1 MSSKTIYKLLGSLVV
16 LLAIVSN
23 LKAQDHLIGPTLSY
37 QFQKGSI
44 IKTGAYFAFPFTGD
58 HILRADATANFTWT
72 QRKFAVIPEAAVT
85 YYPQTYVLTP
95 FVRAELTPYTFTP
108 KVGVSLATLVDID
121 FGYGFSINEKKD
133 YNPIKG
139 FAVSL
144 RFSIPL
150 NYRINM

>member
-1 MSSKTIYKLLGSLVV
+1 MRNRAIYFLGTLILLTFGSSI
-16 LLAIVSN
+16 
-23 LKAQDHLIGPTLSY
+23 KAQDHLIGPTLSY

-44 IKTGAYFAFPFTGD
+44 IKTGAYFAFPFIGD

-72 QRKFAVIPEAAVT
+72 QKKFAVIPEAAIT

-95 FVRAELTPYTFTP
+95 FVRAEVTPYTLTP
-108 KVGVSLATLVDID
+108 KLGVSLATLLDLD
-121 FGYGFSINEKKD
+121 LGYGFSINDKKD
-133 YNPIKG
+133 YRPMKG

>member
-1 MSSKTIYKLLGSLVV
+1 MRSKIIYHALCSFILLILIKGVR
-16 LLAIVSN
+16 
-23 LKAQDHLIGPTLSY
+23 AQDHLIGPTLSY

-44 IKTGAYFAFPFTGD
+44 VKTGAYFAFPFIGD

-72 QRKFAVIPEAAVT
+72 QKKFAVIPEAAIT

-95 FVRAELTPYTFTP
+95 FVRTEVTPYTVTP
-108 KVGVSLATLVDID
+108 KLGVSLATLLDLD
-121 FGYGFSINEKKD
+121 FGYGFSINDKKN
-133 YNPIKG
+133 YRPMKG

-150 NYRINM
+150 NYRLNM

>member
-1 MSSKTIYKLLGSLVV
+1 MRNRVIYCFLGTLILLTLASSI
-16 LLAIVSN
+16 
-23 LKAQDHLIGPTLSY
+23 KAQDHLIGPTLSY

-44 IKTGAYFAFPFTGD
+44 IKTGAYFAFPFIGD

-72 QRKFAVIPEAAVT
+72 QKKFAVIPEAAIT

-95 FVRAELTPYTFTP
+95 FVRAEVTSYTVTP
-108 KVGVSLATLVDID
+108 KLGVSLATLLDLD
-121 FGYGFSINEKKD
+121 FGYGFSINDKKD
-133 YNPIKG
+133 YRPMKG

>member
-1 MSSKTIYKLLGSLVV
+1 MCSKTIYRLLGTLVA
-16 LLAIVSN
+16 LLTLVSS
-23 LKAQDHLIGPTLSY
+23 LKAQDYLIGPSLSY
-37 QFQKGSI
+37 QFQKGSVL
-44 IKTGAYFAFPFTGD
+44 KTGAYFAFPFSGD

-72 QRKFAVIPEAAVT
+72 QKKFAVIPEAAIT

-95 FVRAELTPYTFTP
+95 FVRTELTPHTITP
-108 KVGVSLATLVDID
+108 KVGVSLATLVDLD
-121 FGYGFSINEKKD
+121 FGYGFSINEKRD

>member
-1 MSSKTIYKLLGSLVV
+1 MFFLLFFSKKVT
-16 LLAIVSN
+16 
-23 LKAQDHLIGPTLSY
+23 AQDHLIGPTLSY

-44 IKTGAYFAFPFTGD
+44 IKAGGYFAFPFVGD
-58 HILRADATANFTWT
+58 NILRADATANFTWT
-72 QRKFAVIPEAAVT
+72 QKKFALIPEAALT

-95 FVRAELTPYTFTP
+95 FVRAEVTPYTFTP
-108 KVGVSLATLVDID
+108 KAGISFATLLDLD

-150 NYRINM
+150 NYRLNM

>member
-1 MSSKTIYKLLGSLVV
+1 MRSKTIYKLLGSLVV
-16 LLAIVSN
+16 LLALVSN
-23 LKAQDHLIGPTLSY
+23 LKAQDYLIGPSLSY

-44 IKTGAYFAFPFTGD
+44 LKTGAYFAFPFSGD

-72 QRKFAVIPEAAVT
+72 QKKFAVIPEAGIT
-85 YYPQTYVLTP
+85 YYRETDVLTP
-95 FVRAELTPYTFTP
+95 FVRTELTPYTITP
-108 KVGVSLATLVDID
+108 KVRVSLATLVDLD
-121 FGYGFSINEKKD
+121 FGYGLSINEKKD

>member
-1 MSSKTIYKLLGSLVV
+1 MRNKAIYHFIGTVILITLGSS
-16 LLAIVSN
+16 I
-23 LKAQDHLIGPTLSY
+23 KAQDHLIGPTLSY

-44 IKTGAYFAFPFTGD
+44 VKTGAYFAFPLIGD

-72 QRKFAVIPEAAVT
+72 QKKFAVIPEAAIT

-95 FVRAELTPYTFTP
+95 FVRTEVTPYTLTP
-108 KVGVSLATLVDID
+108 KLGVSLATLLDLD
-121 FGYGFSINEKKD
+121 FGYGFSINDKKD
-133 YNPIKG
+133 YKPIKG

>member
-1 MSSKTIYKLLGSLVV
+1 MQSKIPYLFPVV
-16 LLAIVSN
+16 FILLALIGRVR
-23 LKAQDHLIGPTLSY
+23 AQDYLIGPTLSY

-44 IKTGAYFAFPFTGD
+44 IKSGAYFAFPLVGD

-72 QRKFAVIPEAAVT
+72 QKKFAVIPEAAIT

-95 FVRAELTPYTFTP
+95 FLRTELSPYTITP
-108 KVGVSLATLVDID
+108 KVGLSLATLLDID
-121 FGYGFSINEKKD
+121 LGYGFSINDKKD

-150 NYRINM
+150 NYRINL

>member
-1 MSSKTIYKLLGSLVV
+1 MRNRAIYFLGTLILLTLGSS
-16 LLAIVSN
+16 I
-23 LKAQDHLIGPTLSY
+23 KAQDHLIGPTLSY

-44 IKTGAYFAFPFTGD
+44 IKTGAYFAFPFIGD

-72 QRKFAVIPEAAVT
+72 QKKFAVIPEAAIT

-95 FVRAELTPYTFTP
+95 FVRAEVTPYTLTP
-108 KVGVSLATLVDID
+108 KLGVSLATLLDLD
-121 FGYGFSINEKKD
+121 LGYGFSINDKKD
-133 YNPIKG
+133 YRPMKG

>member
-1 MSSKTIYKLLGSLVV
+1 MRNRAIYFLGTLILLTLGCSV
-16 LLAIVSN
+16 
-23 LKAQDHLIGPTLSY
+23 KAQDYLIGPTLSY

-44 IKTGAYFAFPFTGD
+44 IKTGAYFAFPFIGD

-72 QRKFAVIPEAAVT
+72 QKKFAVIPEAAIT

-95 FVRAELTPYTFTP
+95 FLRAEVTPYTVTP
-108 KVGVSLATLVDID
+108 KLGISLATLLDLD
-121 FGYGFSINEKKD
+121 FGYGFSINDKKD
-133 YNPIKG
+133 YRPMKG

>member
-1 MSSKTIYKLLGSLVV
+1 MRNRAIYFLGTLILLTLGCSV
-16 LLAIVSN
+16 
-23 LKAQDHLIGPTLSY
+23 KAQDYLIGPTLSY

-44 IKTGAYFAFPFTGD
+44 IKTGAYFAFPFIGD

-72 QRKFAVIPEAAVT
+72 QKKFAVIPEAAIT

-95 FVRAELTPYTFTP
+95 FLRTEVTPYTITP
-108 KVGVSLATLVDID
+108 KLGISLATLLDLD
-121 FGYGFSINEKKD
+121 FGYGFSINDKKD
-133 YNPIKG
+133 YRPMKG
-139 FAVSL
+139 FTVSL

>member
-1 MSSKTIYKLLGSLVV
+1 MRNRAIYFLGTLILLTLGSSV
-16 LLAIVSN
+16 
-23 LKAQDHLIGPTLSY
+23 KAQDYLIGPTLSY

-44 IKTGAYFAFPFTGD
+44 IKTGAYFAFPFIGD

-72 QRKFAVIPEAAVT
+72 QKKFSVIPEAAIT

-95 FVRAELTPYTFTP
+95 FLRTEVTPYTITP
-108 KVGVSLATLVDID
+108 KLGISLATLLDLD
-121 FGYGFSINEKKD
+121 FGYGFSINDKKD
-133 YNPIKG
+133 YRPMKG